1 MTKQH
6 ILDYYMDGRERVEF
20 CKVCSAEGKLEL
32 QKECSGKFK
41 TDDPFS
47 VANAINRKIIDKP
60 S

>member
-6 ILDYYMDGRERVEF
+6 DVAYYKDGYVSVAYCR
-20 CKVCSAEGKLEL
+20 KCSAEGLEL

-47 VANAINRKIIDKP
+47 IADAINRGEIEKP